1 MTIDDVVDAGPTQ
14 AWLYDALVELFGA
27 TFAADVA
34 AIETLRTGGYY
45 ATSPEPGLKVVGLNT
60 LYWST
65 VNPLLKNA
73 SSAASIA
80 GEKQFKWFESVLTEA
95 SAAGD
100 AVVLLGHIPP
110 HGAWVPGLF
119 SRFRALVTRF
129 PNVVR
134 AGPSD
139 TSTSLAFRLPL
150 IATDWH

>member
-1 MTIDDVVDAGPTQ
+1 MTFVDAGPAQ

-73 SSAASIA
+73 IREALSMQLGRHSAC
-80 GEKQFKWFESVLTEA
+80 
-95 SAAGD
+95 
-100 AVVLLGHIPP
+100 
-110 HGAWVPGLF
+110 
-119 SRFRALVTRF
+119 
-129 PNVVR
+129 N
-134 AGPSD
+134 
-139 TSTSLAFRLPL
+139 
-150 IATDWH
+150 